1 MKNSKIKNLF
11 IIGNGFD
18 RWQNLP
24 TSYEAFR
31 QYYHAHIDE
40 IMEKLDLKPQIVTE
54 EDGSKKT
61 ITPVELIYGNPF
73 APNML
78 PSEFFWTFEVS
89 LDKLDDQRLNWYFGK
104 SNEGIYNLQ
113 ETIHQAQDILREAFG
128 GWIASIKI
136 EATDVMYS
144 FGEDSYF
151 INFNYTKTL
160 QKRFG
165 IKESKIYHIHGEAE
179 DTESLVFGHATHPE
193 MAFPE
198 LIEQKML
205 LNTSIRL
212 RGLYL
217 VEDALY
223 ETDKHIQDNIDDLCE
238 IMFLD
243 GVNIEDIENI
253 YVLGHSFGEPDF
265 EYFDFLSKVTT
276 VGCDYNSL
284 SALWKVQQLGLDSLS
299 EDALLEGIML
309 NIEYA
314 VHHRDWRLNQVGSRD
329 LKFEKAATEAV
340 RKRFIFEQA
349 TRTKEILEELCA
361 LVGIDEV
368 PASAECASVLK
379 LAEYID
385 GGHEKRKRNAKW
397 HISYM
402 TPEDKAQIESVM
414 KRVGCSEYTLYPSVE
429 ECIHDFYI
437 NKGDR

>member
-1 MKNSKIKNLF
+1 MKKSKIKNL
-11 IIGNGFD
+11 ILIGNGFD

-31 QYYHAHIDE
+31 QYYNTHIDK
-40 IMEKLDLKPQIVTE
+40 IMEKLDLKAKIVVE
-54 EDGSKKT
+54 PDGSKKT

-73 APNML
+73 DPNTL
-78 PSEFFWTFEVS
+78 PSEFFWTFETS

-104 SNEGIYNLQ
+104 SHKGVYNLQ
-113 ETIHQAQDILREAFG
+113 ETIHQAQEILREAFG
-128 GWIASIKI
+128 SWIVSISI
-136 EATDVMYS
+136 EDAETAYS
-144 FGEDSYF
+144 FTDDSYF

-165 IKESKIYHIHGEAE
+165 VKEGNIYHIHGEAE
-179 DTESLVFGHATHPE
+179 DAESLVFGHATHPE
-193 MAFPE
+193 VAFPE

-243 GVNIEDIENI
+243 GVNIEEIENI

-265 EYFDFLSKVTT
+265 EYFDFLKKVTT

-284 SALWKVQQLGLDSLS
+284 SALWQAHQLGFDKMN
-299 EDALLEGIML
+299 EDEIFEWIRL
-309 NIEYA
+309 NMEYA
-314 VHHRDWRLNQVGSRD
+314 IHHREWRLKEQADRD
-329 LKFEKAATEAV
+329 IELEKAATEAV
-340 RKRFIFEQA
+340 RQRFILEQA
-349 TRTKEILEELCA
+349 GRTKEILEELCG
-361 LVGIDEV
+361 LMGIDEV
-368 PASAECASVLK
+368 PESAGCASVLK

-385 GGHEKRKRNAKW
+385 GGHEKRKVNAKW

-402 TPEDKAQIESVM
+402 TQEDKERIESVM
-414 KRVGCSEYTLYPSVE
+414 KRIECCEYTLYPSVD
-429 ECIHDFYI
+429 ECIHKFHC
-437 NKGDR
+437 